1 MVVEQMSH
9 WRLVKDFPITKV
21 MMGFKIYIKLKKVW
35 LQSTILRWRTI
46 RTTKQTNLLESFFKN
61 QEKIGIMLMVFL
73 MAKRLGLEWHFKSII
88 L

>member
-35 LQSTILRWRTI
+35 LQSTIWTFLRWRTI
-46 RTTKQTNLLESFFKN
+46 WTTKQTNLLEYFFKN
-61 QEKIGIMLMVFL
+61 QEKNRHNVNGIPKGQ
-73 MAKRLGLEWHFKSII
+73 MAKAWMTL
-88 L
+88 